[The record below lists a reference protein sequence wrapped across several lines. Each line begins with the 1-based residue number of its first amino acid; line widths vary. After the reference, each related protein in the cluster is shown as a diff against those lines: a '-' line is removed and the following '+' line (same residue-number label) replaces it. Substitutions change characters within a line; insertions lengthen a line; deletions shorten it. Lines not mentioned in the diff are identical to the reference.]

1 MLKKKPIIG
10 IIPTFVYSET
20 DPYQDKANFVTM
32 YSEKIEKSG
41 GIPIGIL
48 GDVESFTSICDG
60 YIWPGGNKILKEYIP
75 IIKDAIQNKKPLLGV
90 CLGAQALATALNIYE
105 DQQKSPEKT
114 FQETYEINKETNP
127 YLKKLEEGNIHFH
140 MVTKEKDSIENAR
153 HSIKIEKN
161 TLLFDIVK
169 KETLNVVS
177 LHGMAIARVPSN
189 MSISAESKD
198 GVYEAIEYTE
208 NGSLL
213 LGVQFHPEIERES
226 LLFDWLVS
234 SCHKYLGLVNR
245 EFELKY
251 PCNYKIVEYHSKY
264 PKCINDSNIEENT
277 FLAWK
282 KFQTF
287 LHENGYKAE
296 VESAYRT
303 KELQEKIYNQIK
315 QEEGSEYAK
324 NYVAKPGFSEHE
336 LGLAIDVCLKKE
348 GEWLSG
354 FDKRLDDFYSFLK
367 DNCADYGFIIRYPEY
382 KEKITKYNYEPW
394 HIRFVEDSKVAH
406 HIMDNDLT
414 LEEYLESE

>member
-75 IIKDAIQNKKPLLGV
+75 IIKDAIQNKKPLLGA

-140 MVTKEKDSIENAR
+140 MVTKEKDSI
-153 HSIKIEKN
+153 
-161 TLLFDIVK
+161 V
-169 KETLNVVS
+169 
-177 LHGMAIARVPSN
+177 
-189 MSISAESKD
+189 SISAESKD

-336 LGLAIDVCLKKE
+336 LGLAIDVC
-348 GEWLSG
+348 
-354 FDKRLDDFYSFLK
+354 
-367 DNCADYGFIIRYPEY
+367 
-382 KEKITKYNYEPW
+382 
-394 HIRFVEDSKVAH
+394 
-406 HIMDNDLT
+406 
-414 LEEYLESE
+414 